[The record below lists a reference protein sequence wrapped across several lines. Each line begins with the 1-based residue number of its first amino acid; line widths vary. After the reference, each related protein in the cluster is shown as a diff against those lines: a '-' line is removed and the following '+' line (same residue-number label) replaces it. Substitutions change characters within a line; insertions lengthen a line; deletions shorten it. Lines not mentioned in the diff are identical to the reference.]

1 MNSVSGLE
9 HPGMREEA
17 RADGGHGGPARVRT
31 WCGALA
37 GVVLAGGLASPAAF
51 ATNGSSGGPPGGTLP
66 SPAPLTVDGGSAS
79 AQEGS
84 KVEFK
89 IKLGSGNTAKGMP
102 IRYSY
107 KTQDGSAKAGA
118 DYRSVS
124 GWVVFP
130 SGVKKKSVF
139 VQTFSDN
146 IDESPGESFKL
157 KFSNRQFKFLGRWWS
172 SGTNTTITFTGKI
185 REGSQVP
192 QATSANDSASCGS
205 GGTLTNC

>member
-51 ATNGSSGGPPGGTLP
+51 ATNWSSGGPPGGTLP

-124 GWVVFP
+124 GWLVFP

-185 REGSQVP
+185 RETA
-192 QATSANDSASCGS
+192 QATSADDSASCGS

>member
-1 MNSVSGLE
+1 MNSVYRPE
-9 HPGMREEA
+9 NPGVREEA

-51 ATNGSSGGPPGGTLP
+51 ATNWSYVGPPGGTLP
-66 SPAPLTVDGGSAS
+66 SSAPLSVDGGSAS

-89 IKLGSGNTAKGMP
+89 LELGNAVKGLP
-102 IRYSY
+102 HRYSY

-124 GWVVFP
+124 GKVVFP
-130 SGVKKKSVF
+130 AGVTQKSVF

-157 KFSNRQFKFLGRWWS
+157 KFSNRQFKFLGRWWGNS
-172 SGTNTTITFTGKI
+172 SNDTITFTGKI

-192 QATSANDSASCGS
+192 QATSADDSASCGS

>member
-1 MNSVSGLE
+1 MNSVSRLE
-9 HPGMREEA
+9 HPGVREEA

-51 ATNGSSGGPPGGTLP
+51 ATDWSFVGPPGGTLP
-66 SPAPLTVDGGSAS
+66 SSAPLAVDGGSAS

-89 IKLGSGNTAKGMP
+89 IKLGNAPKGLP
-102 IRYSY
+102 HRYSY
-107 KTQDGSAKAGA
+107 KTQDGSAKAGV

-124 GWVVFP
+124 GKVVFP

-157 KFSNRQFKFLGRWWS
+157 KFSNRQFKFLGRWWGNS
-172 SGTNTTITFTGKI
+172 SNDTITFTGKI
-185 REGSQVP
+185 RETSQVP
-192 QATSANDSASCGS
+192 QATSADDSASCGS